1 MTHLGDSKTQ
11 TSVYQILKVVELC
24 IIVMVEST
32 HTQALTDEELQ
43 VRIDNA
49 QVKLVSGK
57 KQLRDLV
64 EGGVVQPDDRVIAL
78 RAANQQ
84 NQQDLDQK
92 SQVKR
97 ERQTRKTE

>member
-1 MTHLGDSKTQ
+1 
-11 TSVYQILKVVELC
+11 
-24 IIVMVEST
+24 MVEST

-57 KQLRDLV
+57 NQLRDLV
-64 EGGVVQPDDRVIAL
+64 ESGVVQPDDRVIAL

-97 ERQTRKTE
+97 ERLMRKTE

>member
-1 MTHLGDSKTQ
+1 MQHLVNSTTQ
-11 TSVYQILKVVELC
+11 TSVFQILKVVELC

-64 EGGVVQPDDRVIAL
+64 ESGVVQPDDRVIAL

-97 ERQTRKTE
+97 ERQMRKTE

>member
-1 MTHLGDSKTQ
+1 MAHLGDSKAQ
-11 TSVYQILKVVELC
+11 TSVFQILKVVELC

-49 QVKLVSGK
+49 QVKLVTGK
-57 KQLRDLV
+57 NQLRDLV
-64 EGGVVQPDDRVIAL
+64 ESGVVQPDDRVIAL

-97 ERQTRKTE
+97 ERQMRKTE

>member
-1 MTHLGDSKTQ
+1 
-11 TSVYQILKVVELC
+11 
-24 IIVMVEST
+24 MVEST

-97 ERQTRKTE
+97 ERQMRKTE